1 MSKATRH
8 RNARERLA
16 EQRRL
21 EEQRRKRLRAL
32 LVSGGAVLVIGVV
45 VAAVVLTRSG
55 GGDGEAVATAP
66 VTRQAD
72 GSIVMAKPGVSGPV
86 LEIYEDFQC
95 PACQKFESATGKTV
109 KELAAEGK
117 VKVVYRPFSLFRE
130 WPEPTKGNS
139 ARALNA
145 SLCAPADKWIAYH
158 DKLFAEQGPENS
170 KGFANDDLISWAKD
184 AGITGAAFEKCV
196 EGSEQK
202 SMIDQ
207 ANAAAEKAGV
217 QSTPWVTL
225 NGRKLDDN
233 ATFSAEGL
241 RKVVENTPDTATTSP
256 ASSSG

>member
-16 EQRRL
+16 EERRRQ
-21 EEQRRKRLRAL
+21 EQRGRRLRAV
-32 LVSGGAVLVIGVV
+32 LVSGGAVLVIGIV
-45 VAAVVLTRSG
+45 VAAVVLMRSG
-55 GGDGEAVATAP
+55 GDDGEATATAP
-66 VTRQAD
+66 LTRQAD
-72 GSIVMAKPGVSGPV
+72 GSVVMAQPGVSGPV

-95 PACQKFESATGKTV
+95 PACQKFEEATGKTI

-158 DKLFAEQGPENS
+158 DRLFAEQGPENS
-170 KGFANDDLISWAKD
+170 KGFENDDLVGWAKEV
-184 AGITGAAFEKCV
+184 GITGAAFEGCV
-196 EGSEQK
+196 RGAEKEP
-202 SMIDQ
+202 MIAQ
-207 ANAAAEKAGV
+207 ANAAATKAGV

-225 NGRKLDDN
+225 NGRKLDQN
-233 ATFSAEGL
+233 EAFTAAGL
-241 RKVVENTPDTATTSP
+241 RKAVENAPDTATTSP
-256 ASSSG
+256 ATSSG